1 MAIIGVLPIGRY
13 LGLVCHTLKLGDLG
27 TYLFIIIGTYL
38 ASKALGRLGT
48 YLGRNMTGLIFNILV
63 HELV

>member
-27 TYLFIIIGTYL
+27 TYLFIIIGT
-38 ASKALGRLGT
+38 
-48 YLGRNMTGLIFNILV
+48 
-63 HELV
+63 